1 MSVTNTIQDCKIIDL
16 SKIRDFND
24 NITEINDSIEI
35 PFSIKRVFYLYDIS
49 YDESRGSQSRG
60 SHAHKTCQQFLVAV
74 KGSFEV
80 ILDDGKEKTTIQ
92 LNNPQTGLYI
102 PAFIWDSQINFS
114 SGAIC
119 LVIASK
125 IYLEEDYIR
134 NYNDFL
140 NYKSFK

>member
-1 MSVTNTIQDCKIIDL
+1 MSITNTIQDCKIINL
-16 SKIRDFND
+16 SKIGDFNG

-35 PFSIKRVFYLYDIS
+35 PFSIKRVFYLYEIS
-49 YDESRGSQSRG
+49 YDESRG

-80 ILDDGKEKTTIQ
+80 ILDDGKEKTTVQ

-102 PAFIWDSQINFS
+102 PPYIWDSQINFS

-140 NYKSFK
+140 NYKSII

>member
-1 MSVTNTIQDCKIIDL
+1 MSITNTIQDCKIIDL
-16 SKIRDFND
+16 SKTGDFNGT
-24 NITEINDSIEI
+24 ITEINDSIEI
-35 PFSIKRVFYLYDIS
+35 PFSIKRVFYLYEIS
-49 YDESRGSQSRG
+49 YDESRGA
-60 SHAHKTCQQFLVAV
+60 HAHKTCQQFLVAV

-80 ILDDGKEKTTIQ
+80 ILDDGKEKITVQ

-102 PAFIWDSQINFS
+102 PPYIWDSQINFS

-140 NYKSFK
+140 NYKSII